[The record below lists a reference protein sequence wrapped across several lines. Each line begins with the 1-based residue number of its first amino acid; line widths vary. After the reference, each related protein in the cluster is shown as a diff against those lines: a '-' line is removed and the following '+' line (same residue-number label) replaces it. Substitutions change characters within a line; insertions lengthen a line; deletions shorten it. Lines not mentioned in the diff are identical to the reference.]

1 MNGSKNVIKEFL
13 EKVRNKNIKKDQIL
27 IFLLVGVLLL
37 IIALPSGGTT
47 GEERIFSN
55 DEPEENEYQE
65 EAYTRELE
73 NRLEKT
79 LSQMDGAG
87 QVAVMITLKTSSEQ
101 VVEKDTE
108 EKKESITESD
118 SQGGSRTTQNT
129 NYKEVAVYGGDEGA
143 KSQTPYIS
151 KRLSPRV
158 EGVVVIAPGG
168 DDPVVVKNI
177 TEAVQALFGIDTHKI
192 RIVKGRREGK

>member
-118 SQGGSRTTQNT
+118 SQGGSRTTQNKKT
-129 NYKEVAVYGGDEGA
+129 Y
-143 KSQTPYIS
+143 
-151 KRLSPRV
+151 L
-158 EGVVVIAPGG
+158 
-168 DDPVVVKNI
+168 
-177 TEAVQALFGIDTHKI
+177 
-192 RIVKGRREGK
+192 